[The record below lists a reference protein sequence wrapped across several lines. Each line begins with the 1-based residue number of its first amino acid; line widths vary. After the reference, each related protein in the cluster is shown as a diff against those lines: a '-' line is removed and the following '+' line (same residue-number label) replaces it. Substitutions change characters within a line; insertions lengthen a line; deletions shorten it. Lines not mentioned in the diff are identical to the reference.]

1 MHGRVKRARGVG
13 GEEKQMISHEIFVIA
28 AYVHMCELKR
38 LNTCFTICNVDSI
51 KYRNISEF

>member
-28 AYVHMCELKR
+28 AYMHMCELER
-38 LNTCFTICNVDSI
+38 LNTCFTRASRENVSVM
-51 KYRNISEF
+51 